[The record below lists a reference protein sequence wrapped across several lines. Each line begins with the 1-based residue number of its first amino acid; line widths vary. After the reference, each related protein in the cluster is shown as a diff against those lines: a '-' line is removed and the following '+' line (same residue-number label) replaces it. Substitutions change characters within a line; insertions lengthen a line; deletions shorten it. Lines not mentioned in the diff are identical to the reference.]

1 MSSKGGGGVEQLL
14 YRGGITHRGG
24 GVVVIQTNTFAGKH
38 GSTKVLLYLRA
49 TNATTV
55 TRTRSYRDQCG
66 GRTDPEYC
74 HVRTMIKKHPDLQPL
89 KRNFAAK
96 LMYCWPARFA
106 K

>member
-49 TNATTV
+49 TNAATV

-66 GRTDPEYC
+66 GRTDPE
-74 HVRTMIKKHPDLQPL
+74 HVGLLPRSNHDQEAPRSSTSKT
-89 KRNFAAK
+89 
-96 LMYCWPARFA
+96 
-106 K
+106 